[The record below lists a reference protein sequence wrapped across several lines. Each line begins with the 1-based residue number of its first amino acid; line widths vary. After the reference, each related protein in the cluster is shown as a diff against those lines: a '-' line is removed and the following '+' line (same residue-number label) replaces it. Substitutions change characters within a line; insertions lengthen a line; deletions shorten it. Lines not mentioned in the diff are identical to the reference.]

1 MAAKSMQ
8 LSAMMQTL
16 EAPCFTAM
24 PPDATM
30 ADAVAIMIR
39 KNQSAVAVMDK
50 GQLKGLVT
58 RTDVLK
64 ALVPTPG
71 GKRDH
76 QPLSGIMTKTLVVA
90 GPQENFQQALERMS
104 RSKIEHLPVLH
115 EDRLLTVLHESDILR
130 HRIKLLKADLIHLKE
145 YIEGLHNAKH
155 D

>member
-1 MAAKSMQ
+1 MAARSMQ

-30 ADAVAIMIR
+30 GDAVAIMVR

-64 ALVPTPG
+64 ALDPAPCS
-71 GKRDH
+71 KRHH

-90 GPQENFQQALERMS
+90 GPQQTFQQALERMS

-115 EDRLLTVLHESDILR
+115 EDRLLTVLHENDILR
-130 HRIKLLKADLIHLKE
+130 HRIKLLKADVIHLKE
-145 YIEGLHNAKH
+145 YIEGLHNAEQ

>member
-1 MAAKSMQ
+1 MQ

-16 EAPCFTAM
+16 EAPCFSAM

-30 ADAVAIMIR
+30 AEAVAILVR

-71 GKRDH
+71 SKRNQ

-90 GPQENFQQALERMS
+90 GPQQSFQQALERMS

-130 HRIKLLKADLIHLKE
+130 HRIKLLKADVIHLHE
-145 YIEGLHNAKH
+145 YIEGLHNAEH

>member
-1 MAAKSMQ
+1 
-8 LSAMMQTL
+8 MMQTL

-30 ADAVAIMIR
+30 AEAVSAMIR
-39 KNQSAVAVMDK
+39 KNQSAVAVMEE

-64 ALVPTPG
+64 ALDPAP
-71 GKRDH
+71 H
-76 QPLSGIMTKTLVVA
+76 SQSEHLPLSGIMTKTLVVA
-90 GPQENFQQALERMS
+90 GPQQTFRQALERMS

-130 HRIKLLKADLIHLKE
+130 HRIKLLKADVIHLHE
-145 YIEGLHNAKH
+145 YIEGLHNAEH